1 MNTCKICAAACMA
14 ALVLAATL
22 NGAEARPLDP
32 VPGPEAE
39 KVATAPA
46 PAARHMKA
54 ADGRVIVV
62 KDRPAKAPRQHKPA
76 PRKEP
81 RKLPPR

>member
-14 ALVLAATL
+14 ALVLASTL
-22 NGAEARPLDP
+22 SCAEARPLDP
-32 VPGPEAE
+32 VPGPKAE
-39 KVATAPA
+39 KVAPAPA

-62 KDRPAKAPRQHKPA
+62 KAKPAKAPRQHKPA
-76 PRKEP
+76 PRKDP
-81 RKLPPR
+81 RRLPPR